1 MNFKENAKPIYLQIA
16 DRICDQVMGGEYL
29 ENERIPSVREYA
41 ALVQVNFNTVMRTYE
56 FLSGRGI
63 IYNKRGIGFFVSD
76 EAKDRIT
83 TLRNETFFNDE
94 IDYFFSRLQSIG
106 TSPEQ
111 LAEYYINYIESHK
124 S

>member
-29 ENERIPSVREYA
+29 EDGRIPSVREYA

-63 IYNKRGIGFFVSD
+63 IYNKRGIGFFVSPD
-76 EAKDRIT
+76 AKEHIT

-94 IDYFFSRLQSIG
+94 IDYFFSRLMGIG
-106 TSPEQ
+106 TTPEQ